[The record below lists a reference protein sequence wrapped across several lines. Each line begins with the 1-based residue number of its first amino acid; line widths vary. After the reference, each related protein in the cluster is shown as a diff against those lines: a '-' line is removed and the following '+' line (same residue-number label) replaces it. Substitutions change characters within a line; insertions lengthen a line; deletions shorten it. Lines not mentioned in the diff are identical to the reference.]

1 MATAGV
7 PKKNDLPKRKRSRST
22 RLPQAALKNPIGSSK
37 IFSEAVNPVAASWAA
52 SRPFRAAWPAFK
64 PLAIVPRLARK
75 PALNVPA
82 IPKAWR
88 VWGGFNWSR
97 GAQAGGGPQGTGGS
111 GGGKTAGERLRALG
125 GPQRQATLP

>member
-88 VWGGFNWSR
+88 DLAGFILGG
-97 GAQAGGGPQGTGGS
+97 GEAGGGLAQGPGGA
-111 GGGKTAGERLRALG
+111 GGGEPGWGRV
-125 GPQRQATLP
+125 

>member
-1 MATAGV
+1 MATPGV
-7 PKKNDLPKRKRSRST
+7 PKKNDLPKSKRSRST

-52 SRPFRAAWPAFK
+52 SRPFRTAWPAFK

-88 VWGGFNWSR
+88 GLGGFHL
-97 GAQAGGGPQGTGGS
+97 GKGGDGPGGPQGPGES
-111 GGGKTAGERLRALG
+111 GGGKTVGEKD
-125 GPQRQATLP
+125 